1 MILDNFSHGT
11 VLCDITGIDTL
22 EHFVSCLIV
31 SLSHIINM
39 SDIIYYF
46 PITITILITI
56 LIFRATQTPQTSTN
70 YGENIFP
77 LQ

>member
-11 VLCDITGIDTL
+11 LLCDITGIEL

-31 SLSHIINM
+31 SLSHIINI

-56 LIFRATQTPQTSTN
+56 LIIRATQTPQTSTN